1 MHYEISLFDGKNVSL
16 IASIASF
23 VCAGVSLIGAL
34 LCLIGKKKTTATIFA
49 ALSCIAAAVGAVTA
63 YTLRLAEE
71 SSDVFDG
78 FDPYDYDEDDSDDED
93 EDDGTLHD
101 PDRRDGKR
109 RRISFLI
116 HIGGCRRRAH
126 RTYEISPLSQN
137 GLSKCVFTV
146 RFHLII
152 NMRLSPCSDMTIRRI
167 GSSMPFRCAH
177 IHSIQ

>member
-1 MHYEISLFDGKNVSL
+1 MRSRFFDGKNVSL

-49 ALSCIAAAVGAVTA
+49 ALSGIAAAVGAVTA

-71 SSDVFDG
+71 GSDVFDG

-93 EDDGTLHD
+93 ED
-101 PDRRDGKR
+101 PDRRNGKR

-126 RTYEISPLSQN
+126 RTYEIIPLSQN

-152 NMRLSPCSDMTIRRI
+152 NMRLSPCSDMTIRRL

-177 IHSIQ
+177 IPSIQ

>member
-1 MHYEISLFDGKNVSL
+1 MRSRFFDGKNVSL

-93 EDDGTLHD
+93 EDDEPYMIPISRQGKQKKNFVFD
-101 PDRRDGKR
+101 PYRGDVEDERTGLTRYPLYHKTDCR
-109 RRISFLI
+109 NAFLQ
-116 HIGGCRRRAH
+116 
-126 RTYEISPLSQN
+126 S
-137 GLSKCVFTV
+137 VFT
-146 RFHLII
+146 L
-152 NMRLSPCSDMTIRRI
+152 L
-167 GSSMPFRCAH
+167 
-177 IHSIQ
+177 